1 MVSEAFMDSSAIR
14 EEREVLDHQRIR
26 IEEILANKIVSPE
39 MARDLRLRLDY
50 ISQRMVDLRLTP
62 QVIEETHSGMFG

>member
-1 MVSEAFMDSSAIR
+1 MDSDAIC

-39 MARDLRLRLDY
+39 MARDLRRPGSAIGAGQAGSDSFPGVFPREPHEMY
-50 ISQRMVDLRLTP
+50 
-62 QVIEETHSGMFG
+62 G

>member
-1 MVSEAFMDSSAIR
+1 MDTNAIC

-50 ISQRMVDLRLTP
+50 ISQRMVDLRVGP
-62 QVIEETHSGMFG
+62 AVIEEAHSGMFG

>member
-1 MVSEAFMDSSAIR
+1 MDSNAIR

-39 MARDLRLRLDY
+39 MARDLRLRLEY
-50 ISQRMVDLRLTP
+50 ISQRMIDLRLPPP
-62 QVIEETHSGMFG
+62 QVIETAQSAVFR

>member
-1 MVSEAFMDSSAIR
+1 MDSNAIR
-14 EEREVLDHQRIR
+14 EEREVLDHQRVR

-50 ISQRMVDLRLTP
+50 ISQRMVDLRLTAP
-62 QVIEETHSGMFG
+62 PVEDAVPLGIFR